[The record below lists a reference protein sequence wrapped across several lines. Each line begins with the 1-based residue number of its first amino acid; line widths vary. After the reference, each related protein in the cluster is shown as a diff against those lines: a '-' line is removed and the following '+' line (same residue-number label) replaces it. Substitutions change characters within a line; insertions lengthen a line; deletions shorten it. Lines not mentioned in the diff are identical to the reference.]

1 MWLGPFPRTAHTN
14 PGRTPAP
21 AAYKRSEE
29 FGLDHSRAQCFQ
41 VEDEHASR
49 WCVES
54 QEQRDRCMDALRQRF
69 GHGWGTISFLIIV
82 FGCTKKKRKFGSNVV
97 GVAVRMADCTHVK
110 KWAGGKKRIGAA
122 WLRPGG
128 LWCGSTLRSM
138 WQFHATNIFGRN
150 IRKGNL
156 SDVLREGLGWWWPP
170 RQGFPGKFSIVL
182 FVWHR
187 GVGTSRTVV
196 AKTGEK
202 LSIIQASR
210 CAASVI
216 AHDISGCHDIET
228 RKDNSCLIFGD
239 RPVQHVVSTNRLGPK
254 RCRWNRIVQ
263 SFDVGK
269 ILEVNNPC
277 PSDIS
282 HVSKLFI
289 LFALVR

>member
-1 MWLGPFPRTAHTN
+1 MATAWRIMVWVNIAKYVAISCHQHLRTQHQKRQLERCFTWRTRVVVA
-14 PGRTPAP
+14 TPARVSRQILDR
-21 AAYKRSEE
+21 ALSKR
-29 FGLDHSRAQCFQ
+29 
-41 VEDEHASR
+41 
-49 WCVES
+49 
-54 QEQRDRCMDALRQRF
+54 
-69 GHGWGTISFLIIV
+69 
-82 FGCTKKKRKFGSNVV
+82 
-97 GVAVRMADCTHVK
+97 
-110 KWAGGKKRIGAA
+110 
-122 WLRPGG
+122 P
-128 LWCGSTLRSM
+128 
-138 WQFHATNIFGRN
+138 
-150 IRKGNL
+150 
-156 SDVLREGLGWWWPP
+156 
-170 RQGFPGKFSIVL
+170 
-182 FVWHR
+182 VWHR

-210 CAASVI
+210 CAASVL